1 MWTWS
6 TITEE
11 GETVSA
17 MYDPAHPGEIIRDA
31 IDAEGW
37 TVSDAASRLGVTRNT
52 LSRVV
57 NGRAGV
63 SPRLALALERL
74 GWSDAGHWVRMQ
86 GAYDLAR
93 ARRAETAA

>member
-1 MWTWS
+1 
-6 TITEE
+6 
-11 GETVSA
+11 
-17 MYDPAHPGEIIRDA
+17 MYDPAHPGEIIREA

-37 TVSDAASRLGVTRNT
+37 TVSDAAARLGVTRNT

-57 NGRAGV
+57 NGKAAI

-86 GAYDLAR
+86 SAYELAR
-93 ARRAETAA
+93 TRRAESAACLAS

>member
-1 MWTWS
+1 M
-6 TITEE
+6 
-11 GETVSA
+11 SA
-17 MYDPAHPGEIIRDA
+17 MHDPAHPGEIMREA
-31 IDAEGW
+31 IEAEGW

>member
-1 MWTWS
+1 M
-6 TITEE
+6 
-11 GETVSA
+11 SA

-31 IDAEGW
+31 IEAEGW
-37 TVSDAASRLGVTRNT
+37 TVSDAAARLGVTRNT

-57 NGRAGV
+57 NRRAGV

-74 GWSDAGHWVRMQ
+74 GWSDAAHWVRMQ

-93 ARRAETAA
+93 ARQAETAA